1 MEDLKK
7 QVTELQEQLATANE
21 KSAAL
26 EAGITELEKKVA
38 AQDEIITELEGKA
51 TEQEAVIVELNQKVS
66 EQDKAVKADFPIVK
80 IGKESFQI
88 VIAKFHF
95 NGEIFT
101 AADVKKDPELAK
113 ALLEEK
119 SGVLKTIK

>member
-7 QVTELQEQLATANE
+7 QVAELQEQLATANE
-21 KSAAL
+21 KSEAL

-66 EQDKAVKADFPIVK
+66 EQDKAVKSELPVIK
-80 IGKESFQI
+80 IGKESFQV
-88 VIAKFHF
+88 VIPRFRF
-95 NGEIFT
+95 NGEVYT
-101 AADVKKDPELAK
+101 ASDLKKDQELAK

-119 SGVLKTIK
+119 SGVLKPLK